1 MPQPT
6 LQELWAAHRA
16 EPAPDISGL
25 SVAGVDVAAL
35 VAQVSECVERA
46 AAVPGRLDYART
58 GLLRHA
64 YAQLWAVDDAMPVAA
79 RDWLDRL
86 RGMTRLI
93 LEEATLD
100 LL

>member
-1 MPQPT
+1 
-6 LQELWAAHRA
+6 
-16 EPAPDISGL
+16 
-25 SVAGVDVAAL
+25 
-35 VAQVSECVERA
+35 
-46 AAVPGRLDYART
+46 
-58 GLLRHA
+58 
-64 YAQLWAVDDAMPVAA
+64 VDDAMPVAA